1 MQKKLSAT
9 DDINLYR
16 KSFGNMNEA
25 LKYPKYA
32 FYYMDSMVVK
42 TKKKEEI
49 DLLAENNQMS
59 NEDYKLY
66 LKTF

>member
-1 MQKKLSAT
+1 
-9 DDINLYR
+9 
-16 KSFGNMNEA
+16 MNEA

-32 FYYMDSMVVK
+32 FYYLDSMVVM

>member
-1 MQKKLSAT
+1 
-9 DDINLYR
+9 
-16 KSFGNMNEA
+16 MNEA